1 MVVKIPIDLA
11 QNGSTRQALQQEK
24 VQGDHWHLP
33 ISLIIPPFVALRAQA
48 RRKATGRLYHKRG
61 PGTILGGLI
70 AVTRLWRELSRGG
83 RPKRWPF
90 TDILPRQIT
99 HEGVVLEHHIR
110 EGRFQRSLSLITA
123 FSSLLAGL
131 EVTYEHY
138 IGSYSQRIMYTPVL
152 ISVVMVF
159 ASIWGVFSR
168 WAARVLLPIF
178 SLITMIDGIV
188 GFIFHIRG
196 IQRKPGGWRIP
207 IFNIVMGPP
216 LLAPILFATSGFLGL
231 IASMLRRE
239 DDPRH
244 MLLPGIPRPRSSWL
258 AWLPR
263 KITREGFIVEQ
274 DVREGRFQRA
284 MGVAAAISAFCS
296 GVESLYS
303 HYKNG
308 FTYRIEWTPILLT
321 PAIIFAG
328 LGTMWSRTIA
338 RTLLPVT
345 SALALLNGT
354 IGFYYHV
361 RGVLRRPGGMKLPL
375 YNILYGPP
383 IFAPLLFAATGFLGL
398 LASLL
403 RRAD

>member
-1 MVVKIPIDLA
+1 L
-11 QNGSTRQALQQEK
+11 
-24 VQGDHWHLP
+24 
-33 ISLIIPPFVALRAQA
+33 
-48 RRKATGRLYHKRG
+48 TG
-61 PGTILGGLI
+61 
-70 AVTRLWRELSRGG
+70 
-83 RPKRWPF
+83 
-90 TDILPRQIT
+90 ILPRRIT

-110 EGRFQRSLSLITA
+110 EGKFQRSLSLITA

-138 IGSYSQRIMYTPVL
+138 IGSYSQRIMYTPVF

-159 ASIWGVFSR
+159 ASIWGAFNR
-168 WAARVLLPIF
+168 WAARVLLPIV

-244 MLLPGIPRPRSSWL
+244 MLLPGIPRPRSVWL

-263 KITREGFIVEQ
+263 KIKREGIIVEQ

-375 YNILYGPP
+375 YNLLYGPP